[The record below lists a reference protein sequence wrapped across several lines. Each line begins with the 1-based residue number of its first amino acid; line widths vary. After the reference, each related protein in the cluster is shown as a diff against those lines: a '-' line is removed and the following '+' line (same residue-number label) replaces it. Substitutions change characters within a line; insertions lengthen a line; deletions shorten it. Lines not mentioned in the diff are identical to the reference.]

1 VKISKSFLE
10 FLENS
15 GEYRPKEDLFLGQAL
30 YYELRHFR
38 LPIII
43 TVLTMLFGSI
53 GYMMIDNFTL
63 MDAIY
68 QTGITFTTVG
78 FGEIAPVS
86 ELGRIF
92 TITLIVVGFATF
104 TLAVGTVINVV
115 TNGEISNIIKV
126 RRMLL
131 QIARIKKHFVLYYL
145 NDYTIE
151 IANNLRKNHIPFVI
165 VDPRPDLEELATK
178 YKFPYFYQAEPHTEL
193 SLKRS
198 NLGMAKGVITLSEKE
213 ADNIAI
219 IVSIRLFEQEHRKH
233 RPFQI
238 ITSSKNP
245 SSAEK
250 LKKLGANSVVVPT
263 RITAQRISTMAV
275 SPDLEN
281 LLESFLYAN
290 ETALDMEEVF
300 VPKYSWLVLQRL
312 SEVKLKSI
320 TNVAVVGLRNKE
332 GKFTPMPKNKI
343 LITAE
348 SHLLLIGKVN
358 DLKHAK
364 RIINRI
370 EAPMELKIIE
380 NE

>member
-1 VKISKSFLE
+1 MKISKSFLE
-10 FLENS
+10 FLES
-15 GEYRPKEDLFLGQAL
+15 RGQFKPKEDLFLGQAL

-43 TVLTMLFGSI
+43 TVLTMLFGSV
-53 GYMMIDNFTL
+53 GYMLIDNFSL

-86 ELGRIF
+86 TLGRIF

-104 TLAVGTVINVV
+104 TLAVGTAINVV
-115 TNGEISNIIKV
+115 THGQISHIIKV
-126 RRMLL
+126 RGMLL
-131 QIARIKKHFVLYYL
+131 QIARIKKHFVLYYV

-151 IANNLRKNHIPFVI
+151 IANNLRKNHIPFVV
-165 VDPRPDLEELATK
+165 VDPRSDLDEIARK
-178 YKFPYFYQAEPHTEL
+178 HKFPYYYKTEPHTEL
-193 SLKRS
+193 AIKRV
-198 NLGMAKGVITLSEKE
+198 NLGMARGVITLSEKE

-233 RPFQI
+233 RPYQI
-238 ITSSKNP
+238 ISSSKNP
-245 SSAEK
+245 SSADK
-250 LKKLGANSVVVPT
+250 LKKLGANSVVIPT

-300 VPKYSWLVLQRL
+300 VPKYSWMVLQRL
-312 SEVKLKSI
+312 KEADLKEI

-332 GKFTPMPKNKI
+332 GKFTAMPKDEI

-348 SHLLLIGKVN
+348 SYLLLIGRVN
-358 DLKHAK
+358 DLKYAK
-364 RIINRI
+364 RIVNRI
-370 EAPMELKIIE
+370 EAPIELKMIE
-380 NE
+380 K

>member
-1 VKISKSFLE
+1 MRISKSFLE

-15 GEYRPKEDLFLGQAL
+15 GQNKPKEDMFLGQAL

-38 LPIII
+38 LPVII

-53 GYMMIDNFTL
+53 GYMLIDNFSL

-86 ELGRIF
+86 TLGRIF
-92 TITLIVVGFATF
+92 TITLIVIGFATF
-104 TLAVGTVINVV
+104 TLAVGTAINVV
-115 TNGEISNIIKV
+115 THGDISNIIKV
-126 RRMLL
+126 RGMLL
-131 QIARIKKHFVLYYL
+131 QIARIKKHFVLYYV

-151 IANNLRKNHIPFVI
+151 IANNLRKNHIPFVV
-165 VDPRPDLEELATK
+165 VDPRSDLEEIARK
-178 YKFPYFYQAEPHTEL
+178 HKFPYYYQTEPHTEL
-193 SLKRS
+193 AIRRV
-198 NLGMAKGVITLSEKE
+198 NLGMARGIITLSEKE

-233 RPFQI
+233 RPYQI
-238 ITSSKNP
+238 ITSSKNH

-281 LLESFLYAN
+281 LLENFLYAN
-290 ETALDMEEVF
+290 KTALDMEEVF

-312 SEVKLKSI
+312 KDVNLKAL

-332 GKFTPMPKNKI
+332 GKFSPMPKDEI
-343 LITAE
+343 LVTAE
-348 SHLLLIGKVN
+348 SYLLLIGKVE

-364 RIINRI
+364 NVISRI
-370 EAPMELKIIE
+370 EAPMELKMFE
-380 NE
+380 S